1 VNETEITKLK
11 RLKTTLQKSLVGQ
24 EEAVNAVVKT
34 ITRSRLSMI
43 EKKKPIGSFLFL
55 GPS

>member
-1 VNETEITKLK
+1 MNETEITKLK